1 MKNIILIVSVLL
13 VTGLLMNA
21 DAGNSKDDGNKFP
34 LNEIKRTIAKKISVP
49 PKFKTPDFKSFV
61 LVSFSIDSDGKINVI
76 AINSSLPELGKHVKE
91 QLEKLQLKKS
101 FAVDQ
106 PYNLRLE
113 FSVLQ

>member
-1 MKNIILIVSVLL
+1 MKKIILIVSLFL
-13 VTGLLMNA
+13 TAGSMMNV
-21 DAGNSKDDGNKFP
+21 DAGNAKDAGNKFP

-49 PKFKTPDFKSFV
+49 PKFKTPDFKSYV
-61 LVSFSIDSDGKINVI
+61 LVSFCVDSDGKINVI
-76 AINSSLPELGKHVKE
+76 TINSSQPELAKHVKE

-106 PYNLRLE
+106 PCNLRLE